1 MNWPAGSGRGN
12 RSNKRGDWA
21 RLLAWQCAPHSLF
34 VLDKKRTGRARSKRK
49 NRYGGSVR
57 AGAYLQ
63 PPARDGW
70 PFLAGALIKRDPLGE
85 TSGPGR
91 ARIPPAS
98 LSAGAALAVNAG
110 RRGHPP
116 VSRPHLLPSR
126 AQADLEGQSFRHP
139 PRGLY
144 QTNNRGARPMK
155 LSGPARAGRRSAS
168 PVGTDSEQ
176 PKR

>member
-21 RLLAWQCAPHSLF
+21 RLLAWQCAPNSLF

-49 NRYGGSVR
+49 NRFGGSVR
-57 AGAYLQ
+57 AGAYLR
-63 PPARDGW
+63 PPAGDGW
-70 PFLAGALIKRDPLGE
+70 HSLVVVLIKRGALGE
-85 TSGPGR
+85 TLGPGR
-91 ARIPPAS
+91 VRIPPAS

-116 VSRPHLLPSR
+116 VFSPHPPPSK
-126 AQADLEGQSFRHP
+126 AQANFEGQSFRQP

-155 LSGPARAGRRSAS
+155 LSGPARAGRRL
-168 PVGTDSEQ
+168 PCLGRNRFGR
-176 PKR
+176 PPF

>member
-1 MNWPAGSGRGN
+1 MLMAWQSTPHFLFGLAEKKTGRG
-12 RSNKRGDWA
+12 
-21 RLLAWQCAPHSLF
+21 
-34 VLDKKRTGRARSKRK
+34 RSKRK
-49 NRYGGSVR
+49 ERHGGSVR

-70 PFLAGALIKRDPLGE
+70 HSLVVVLIKRGALGE
-85 TSGPGR
+85 TLGPGR
-91 ARIPPAS
+91 VRIPPAP
-98 LSAGAALAVNAG
+98 LTAGAALAVNAG

-116 VSRPHLLPSR
+116 VFSPHPPPSK
-126 AQADLEGQSFRHP
+126 AQANFEEQTFRHP

-176 PKR
+176 PQR